1 MTTSNLN
8 HKNTFVQALSS
19 VDIRVQAQM
28 DPQFCEPTFGTLGS
42 AGTQTVHRDF
52 QGAQLANTWYPAAL
66 ANSMAEQDLAL
77 GTDDIGAT
85 FNSDVDDDP
94 DCLSDVVWY
103 YGLDANPPINGID
116 FVTTVLHEIGHGLGF
131 QSFVNLATGEK
142 FAGLDDTFMRN
153 LENHATGELY
163 PDMTNSERVEASV
176 AGSDLHWV
184 GTNVINSSN
193 GLTSGRYPSGHVEMF
208 APDPQR
214 PGSSVSHFSTSLF
227 PNELMEPF
235 DTGADHGTGLT
246 VPLFQ
251 ALGWSVMG
259 GPPPPPTPPPPPPPT
274 VRCDCSDP
282 NAIRGTN
289 RGDNLRGTLGDDII
303 CGFGGDDRL
312 FGRGG
317 NDCIAGGPG
326 DDELF
331 GRSGHDTLLG
341 GSGNDELFGRSGHDT
356 LLGGSGNDELFGRSG
371 HDTLL
376 GGSGNDELFGRSGHD
391 TLLGGSGNDELR
403 GGTGND
409 LLLGRSGDDE
419 MHGGPGDDELRG
431 GTDDDRL
438 NGSAGNDVCRGGGGN
453 DQLRGCNP

>member
-1 MTTSNLN
+1 M
-8 HKNTFVQALSS
+8 
-19 VDIRVQAQM
+19 
-28 DPQFCEPTFGTLGS
+28 
-42 AGTQTVHRDF
+42 
-52 QGAQLANTWYPAAL
+52 
-66 ANSMAEQDLAL
+66 
-77 GTDDIGAT
+77 
-85 FNSDVDDDP
+85 
-94 DCLSDVVWY
+94 WY

-193 GLTSGRYPSGHVEMF
+193 GLTSGRHPSGHVEMF

-214 PGSSVSHFSTSLF
+214 PGSSVSHSSTSLF

-251 ALGWSVMG
+251 DLGWSVMG
-259 GPPPPPTPPPPPPPT
+259 GPPPPPPPPPPT

-282 NAIRGTN
+282 NATRGTN
-289 RGDNLRGTLGDDII
+289 RGDTLRGTLGDDII

-341 GSGNDELFGRSGHDT
+341 GSGNDEL
-356 LLGGSGNDELFGRSG
+356 
-371 HDTLL
+371 
-376 GGSGNDELFGRSGHD
+376 
-391 TLLGGSGNDELR
+391 R

-431 GTDDDRL
+431 GLDDDRL
-438 NGSAGNDVCRGGGGN
+438 NGSAGNDVCRGGSGN